1 MLSRYTAV
9 CDALN
14 APSFPLNFL
23 KVSTPFAGHRIMPV
37 TTPEVAPL
45 AGPSEAAPQS
55 NGVPPEVPSSAP
67 TRFAALFWMQFGNLL
82 PSPTKKNE
90 PQAFVPRML
99 ASHLCE

>member
-55 NGVPPEVPSSAP
+55 TGVPPEVPSSAP
-67 TRFAALFWMQFGNLL
+67 TRFATWCWMQFGNVL
-82 PSPTKKNE
+82 PSPTMNDDHH
-90 PQAFVPRML
+90 AFLPRML
-99 ASHLCE
+99 ASH